1 MKILANLT
9 QKIVI
14 LTPFSPVFLSNLKN
28 NAKNGFLGPK
38 LVNIK
43 IVGPNRCKKLWYIWD
58 FMIFIF
64 HRPSCRQSWISG
76 WKHVR
81 KNWTQFFFVS
91 LGPYE
96 EIKTKIK
103 VVPKKSRQPLY
114 FEVAALTTCRCVF
127 QMSHNRG

>member
-1 MKILANLT
+1 MIYLRFYDFH
-9 QKIVI
+9 
-14 LTPFSPVFLSNLKN
+14 FSPAFLSAIMDFRVKTR
-28 NAKNGFLGPK
+28 P
-38 LVNIK
+38 
-43 IVGPNRCKKLWYIWD
+43 KKLET
-58 FMIFIF
+58 
-64 HRPSCRQSWISG
+64 
-76 WKHVR
+76 
-81 KNWTQFFFVS
+81 NFFVS

>member
-1 MKILANLT
+1 MWFGAKNCNFDPIFAC
-9 QKIVI
+9 
-14 LTPFSPVFLSNLKN
+14 FLSNLKN

-38 LVNIK
+38 LVNNK

-91 LGPYE
+91 LDPYE

-114 FEVAALTTCRCVF
+114 FEIAALTSL
-127 QMSHNRG
+127 QGNIILQISIIM